1 MSEKCAQL
9 HLQPEAC
16 SSVIYQKPVL
26 EMMHQ
31 VSVLMVVSDLLG
43 MLSVSW
49 AARSSQSALIEYGK
63 MLIENCGG

>member
-9 HLQPEAC
+9 RLQPEVY

-26 EMMHQ
+26 GMMHQ
-31 VSVLMVVSDLLG
+31 VSVLTVVSDLLD

-49 AARSSQSALIEYGK
+49 TARSSLSALIEYGK
-63 MLIENCGG
+63 MLIENCSG

>member
-9 HLQPEAC
+9 CLQPEAY

-26 EMMHQ
+26 GMMHQ
-31 VSVLMVVSDLLG
+31 VSVLTVVCDLLG

-49 AARSSQSALIEYGK
+49 TARSSESALIEYSK
-63 MLIENCGG
+63 MLIENCSG